1 MLVYLRTGDVW
12 MAPLLSGYPDL
23 PRIVIYPSYGLR
35 IETSIPSS
43 IFSMSMKDY
52 ANSLG
57 DIKEIRQVEDRNEP

>member
-1 MLVYLRTGDVW
+1 MV
-12 MAPLLSGYPDL
+12 PLLSGYPDL

-35 IETSIPSS
+35 IETSNPSS

-57 DIKEIRQVEDRNEP
+57 DIKEIRQVEDRIEL